1 MDKAK
6 RYNNI
11 RLALDLGG
19 TLLGWL
25 FMFAIVLLGF
35 SSWVEVMAFSVVSSP
50 YLAFL
55 TFAVI
60 IGTVETTLFFPLSF
74 YGGYILE
81 HKYGLSN
88 HTFRSY
94 FWEKFKAFGVG
105 LVIGLPVLL
114 VFYYLL
120 RTFPEIWW
128 LYVGVFMFLVSIV
141 LGRLAPTLIFPLF
154 YKFKPIEDETL
165 AAMIRERCG
174 DAGMKVEGIFQFD
187 MSKTTKKANAA
198 FAGIGRS
205 KRVILGDTLLEEF
218 DHDEI
223 DAVLAHELG
232 HFEMKHL
239 WKMMAV
245 GTVFTFVGLYL
256 VSIAYSFWI
265 EKLGFEDITQLA
277 ALPLLTLLFGIYGF
291 MSGPLQNA
299 ISRRHERQADR
310 FSVEMR
316 RDSSAMVRALEKLAD
331 QNLADRNPH
340 PVVELLFH
348 SHPSIE
354 KRIAHLRAYPLKI

>member
-11 RLALDLGG
+11 KLALNLGG
-19 TLLGWL
+19 TLSGWL
-25 FMFAIVLLGF
+25 FMLAIVLLGF
-35 SSWVEVMAFSVVSSP
+35 SSWTEVLVSSVTSSP
-50 YLAFL
+50 YLALLAFG
-55 TFAVI
+55 AI
-60 IGTVETTLFFPLSF
+60 IGIVETILFFPLSF

-88 HTFRSY
+88 HTLRSY

-105 LVIGLPVLL
+105 LVIGVPLLL

-128 LYVGVFMFLVSIV
+128 LYVGVFMFLVSVV

-154 YKFKPIEDETL
+154 YKFKPIDDETV
-165 AAMIRERCG
+165 AATIRKRCG

-198 FAGIGRS
+198 FTGIGRS

-223 DAVLAHELG
+223 DAVLTHELG
-232 HFEMKHL
+232 HFKMKHL
-239 WKMMAV
+239 WKMMAI
-245 GTVFTFVGLYL
+245 GTLFTFVGLYL
-256 VSIAYSFWI
+256 VSVAYAAWI
-265 EKLGFEDITQLA
+265 ERLGFENITQLA
-277 ALPLLTLLFGIYGF
+277 TLPLLTLLFGIYSF
-291 MSGPLQNA
+291 VSGPVQNS

-316 RDSSAMVRALEKLAD
+316 RDSSAMARALEKLAD
-331 QNLADRNPH
+331 QNLADREPH
-340 PVVELLFH
+340 PVVEFLFH

-354 KRIAHLRAYPLKI
+354 NRIAHLRAQPVET